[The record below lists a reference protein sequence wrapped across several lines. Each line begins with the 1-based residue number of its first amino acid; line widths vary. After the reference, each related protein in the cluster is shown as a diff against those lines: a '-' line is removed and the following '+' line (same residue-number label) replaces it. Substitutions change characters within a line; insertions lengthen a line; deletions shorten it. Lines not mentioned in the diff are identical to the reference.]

1 MDLEKIELY
10 NEHALKLI
18 SYYLNNME
26 KSITEEE
33 VKQVSSCGVSEEF
46 AVNVILANHLD
57 IDNEEFS
64 RAYFSNMVEC
74 VDRNEIENNEY
85 YKNIVFPC
93 VADGEWELKK
103 GEYAPFELF
112 VKDDF
117 KIEGKK
123 VMPNLGYFN
132 EKFKFPAV
140 YQNGRMWMS
149 VTPNE
154 VNTMK
159 HNIAYARGEV
169 LTFGLGLGYFAYMCS
184 LKSEVSSITIVEKN
198 EKVIELFKKHILPQ
212 FKNGDKITIIHADAY
227 DYIKTLEDG
236 KYDYVFV
243 DIYHDAGDGKEVYL
257 SFHDIVKNYKKTKVD
272 FWIEKSIRQ
281 YI

>member
-93 VADGEWELKK
+93 VADGEWEFKK

-132 EKFKFPAV
+132 EKFEFPAV

-159 HNIAYARGEV
+159 QNIAYARGEV

-257 SFHDIVKNYKKTKVD
+257 SFHDIVKNYKRTKVD